1 MKNKQKQLKIKE
13 KNKLTILKKL
23 KLRDQVK
30 SIEGIFPRDH
40 ESDEIKNELCK
51 IKRYEAKVIRDNLF
65 YEPSKQVY
73 DLRVFK
79 LFW

>member
-13 KNKLTILKKL
+13 KNKLIILKKI

-40 ESDEIKNELCK
+40 ESDEIKSELRK
-51 IKRYEAKVIRDNLF
+51 IKRYENKVIRDNLF
-65 YEPSKQVY
+65 
-73 DLRVFK
+73 
-79 LFW
+79 